1 MAESNISD
9 IWNIKNI
16 SNIIFKENDIN
27 NMYLFYECS
36 NNGNEDIQNEEQ
48 TKSTGDKT
56 ISIKK
61 KRKKIF

>member
-9 IWNIKNI
+9 
-16 SNIIFKENDIN
+16 
-27 NMYLFYECS
+27 MYLFYDCS